1 MVREPHIRPSALGR
15 IAAPA
20 LVIAGTHDMI
30 REKHTRLIAQSL
42 PNARLEIIPGDHFI
56 ARTNPEE
63 FRRAVEA
70 FLLA

>member
-1 MVREPHIRPSALGR
+1 
-15 IAAPA
+15 
-20 LVIAGTHDMI
+20 MI

-56 ARTNPEE
+56 ARTNPEG